1 MKRVLTNHYKYKQ
14 IWKACSYITINT
26 SKNWA
31 SFQKAVFLQYQINL
45 NPARQV
51 KTLPA
56 GSKHGHNQVASVH
69 APFCFEGQ
77 KKATATDESGSICAV
92 FFYLGNLPVWSSRRI
107 LDGASGK
114 TIFFSGDLPTE
125 QNHEKNHAPSEN
137 CVHQMLSDFAQQNHK
152 KQCFQKN
159 TRNVSRLEKITPRCY
174 LLTPVSRCYLIVTDY
189 IHSGIYC
196 GDQSGKAEL
205 DENRLLYPLGGSRRG
220 CH

>member
-1 MKRVLTNHYKYKQ
+1 MKRVFKNHCNCKQ
-14 IWKACSYITINT
+14 IWKACSYIIVNT
-26 SKNWA
+26 SNKWA
-31 SFQKAVFLQYQINL
+31 AFQKALFLQYQINL

-69 APFCFEGQ
+69 APFCFEGR
-77 KKATATDESGSICAV
+77 KRATATDESGSICAV

-137 CVHQMLSDFAQQNHK
+137 YVTSDATWFRTSRARNRRVK
-152 KQCFQKN
+152 KK
-159 TRNVSRLEKITPRCY
+159 TLKSA
-174 LLTPVSRCYLIVTDY
+174 PV
-189 IHSGIYC
+189 
-196 GDQSGKAEL
+196 
-205 DENRLLYPLGGSRRG
+205 
-220 CH
+220 